1 MKYDIYFHG
10 GCFDGAASAAMLLW
24 FLRRR
29 GDSYGKFIPLTHPIN
44 KKWWRKLS
52 SQKPFAVVDITYHP
66 KAAIWFDHHP
76 TTFID
81 KKWEK
86 NFKNDQWHQLD
97 TKSPSCAGL
106 IYRHFTKILKIKPPK
121 YIREMARWLDITD
134 GAGFKN
140 VKEALSLKPPAMQ
153 IAKSFVDMKPPVSYA
168 KLLILALSKIPLAK
182 VARLKPVRKRFLKH
196 KIGMKKSW
204 PEIKKRLV
212 LKNSVSILYGMSKR
226 LTAARFAPYYF
237 YPKSKYSVRMLKR
250 GKFFILSVGIN
261 PWNRPK
267 NQAHIGRYL
276 EKSFANAIS
285 AGGHSVAGA
294 ISFRTKKESLEAAV
308 KIADYLNKHV

>member
-1 MKYDIYFHG
+1 MKNP
-10 GCFDGAASAAMLLW
+10 SA
-24 FLRRR
+24 
-29 GDSYGKFIPLTHPIN
+29 I
-44 KKWWRKLS
+44 
-52 SQKPFAVVDITYHP
+52 VDITYHP
-66 KAAIWFDHHP
+66 KAAVWFDHHP

-86 NFKNDQWHQLD
+86 NFKPDLWHQLD

-106 IYRHFTKILKIKPPK
+106 IYRHFIKASKAKPPK
-121 YIREMARWLDITD
+121 YIKELARWLDITD

-153 IAKSFVDMKPPVSYA
+153 IAKSFIDLKPPVSYA
-168 KLLILALSKIPLAK
+168 KLVILALSQMPLAE
-182 VARLKPVRKRFLKH
+182 VAKLKPVHKRFLKH
-196 KIGMKKSW
+196 KNGIKKSW

-212 LKNSVSILYGMSKR
+212 LKDKVAILYGMSKR

-237 YPKSKYSVRMLKR
+237 YPKSKYSVRVLKR

-267 NQAHIGRYL
+267 NQAHIGWYL
-276 EKSFANAIS
+276 EKSFSNAVS

-294 ISFRTKKESLEAAV
+294 AAFKTKKEALEAAS
-308 KIADYLNKHV
+308 KIADYLNRHV

>member
-1 MKYDIYFHG
+1 
-10 GCFDGAASAAMLLW
+10 MLLR
-24 FLRRR
+24 FLKQR

-44 KKWWRKLS
+44 KKWWKSLKMKNPS
-52 SQKPFAVVDITYHP
+52 AIVDIIYHP
-66 KAAIWFDHHP
+66 KAKIWFDHHP

-86 NFKNDQWHQLD
+86 NFREDLWHKLN
-97 TKSPSCAGL
+97 TKSPSCTGL
-106 IYRHFTKILKIKPPK
+106 IYRHFTKELKIQPPK
-121 YIREMARWLDITD
+121 HIKEMARWLDITD
-134 GAGFKN
+134 AAGFKN

-153 IAKSFVDMKPPVSYA
+153 IAKSFIDLKPPVSYA
-168 KLLILALSKIPLAK
+168 KFVILALSKMPLAE
-182 VARLKPVRKRFLKH
+182 VAKLKPVRKRFLKH
-196 KIGMKKSW
+196 KKGIKKSW

-212 LKNSVSILYGMSKR
+212 LKDNVAILYGMSKR

-237 YPKSKYSVRMLKR
+237 YPKSKYSIRMLKR
-250 GKFFILSVGIN
+250 GEFFVLSVGIN

-276 EKSFANAIS
+276 EKNFKNAVS

-294 ISFRTKKESLEAAV
+294 AAFRTKNEALEAAL